1 MSIEKV
7 AKLAGVSAATVSRVL
22 NGQQIVK
29 PATRD
34 KVLAAIRACDY
45 QPNLLARQLRTSR
58 SRMLLVLVSSI
69 TNPFC
74 SLVVRGIEE
83 EAERH
88 GYHILL
94 CNSESN
100 PTRESA
106 YLSLLSGKVVDGVI
120 TMDAVS
126 CLPGLTAMIG
136 DFPWVQCGEGDP
148 EFRASSVTID
158 NHQAAMAGVR
168 YLVAQGRQ
176 RIALINS
183 DMRYLYSQQREQ
195 GYRQALAEAKL
206 DYCRVEYVE
215 GLEYAAGALAMNR
228 LLDAE
233 PRPDAAFAISDVI
246 AGGAMS
252 SLHQQGLRIPEQVAV
267 MGFDG
272 VPFGA
277 ITTPPLTTVE
287 QPMHQFGVRSVQL
300 LLEKIKDPQQPPR
313 NDVLEWR
320 LVERGSA

>member
-1 MSIEKV
+1 MSIDQV
-7 AKLAGVSAATVSRVL
+7 AKIAGVSKATVSRVL
-22 NGQQIVK
+22 NNQHIVK
-29 PATRD
+29 PATRE
-34 KVLAAIRACDY
+34 KVLAAIQQCNY
-45 QPNLLARQLRTSR
+45 QPNLLARQLRTAR
-58 SRMLLVLVSSI
+58 SRILLVLVSNI

-74 SLVVRGIEE
+74 ALVVRGIEE

-120 TMDAVS
+120 TMDAIS
-126 CLPGLTAMIG
+126 CLPGLTDMIG
-136 DFPWVQCGEGDP
+136 DFPWVQCGEGDTDY
-148 EFRASSVTID
+148 RASSVTID
-158 NHQAAMAGVR
+158 NAQAAIAGV
-168 YLVAQGRQ
+168 YHLAAKGRK

-195 GYRQALAEAKL
+195 GYRKALAELGL
-206 DYCRVEYVE
+206 DYCRVEYID
-215 GLEYAAGALAMNR
+215 GLDYIAGAMAMQNM
-228 LLDAE
+228 LQDE
-233 PRPDAAFAISDVI
+233 QRPDAIFAISDVI

-252 SLHQQGLRIPEQVAV
+252 VLHQQGLRIPDDIAV

-272 VPFGA
+272 VPFGDV
-277 ITTPPLTTVE
+277 TVPPLTTII

-300 LLEKIKDPQQPPR
+300 LLRKIKDPQL
-313 NDVLEWR
+313 DDCHETLEWK
-320 LVERGSA
+320 LLERGSA